1 MSNLLEVIVLPRIG
15 NTIPR
20 IDYGLEVHSGHGDLE
35 ERRNL
40 ESEFAAEAWCKISRT
55 KFYSSGGEM

>member
-1 MSNLLEVIVLPRIG
+1 MSYLLEVIVLPRIG

-20 IDYGLEVHSGHGDLE
+20 IDYGLEVHSGHGDSE